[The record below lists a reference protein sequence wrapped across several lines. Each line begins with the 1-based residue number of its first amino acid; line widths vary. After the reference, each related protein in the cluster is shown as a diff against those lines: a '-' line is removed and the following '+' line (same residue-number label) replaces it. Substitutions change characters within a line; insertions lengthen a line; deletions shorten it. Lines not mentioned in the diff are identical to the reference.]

1 MGLSSPP
8 KVFLLFLDLG
18 ESGSSYELG
27 LDLRDRAMLR
37 STLHRLALSLWSI
50 DPWDIIVL
58 VLNY

>member
-1 MGLSSPP
+1 MGLLSPP

-27 LDLRDRAMLR
+27 LPWGDRAMLR
-37 STLHRLALSLWSI
+37 STLHRLTLSLCSI
-50 DPWDIIVL
+50 DLWDIIVL